1 MNAVLVVWLKE
12 LRDASR
18 DRRALMSLFLFPVLG
33 PLLIYFMFNMII
45 DLGEEALDIELP
57 VVGAANAPD
66 LMDFL
71 RQNGVTLRE
80 LPLQVLADGSFSPEV
95 SAALAAAIAARDYD
109 FALLI
114 PADFQSRVRAGE
126 TVNVELHFD
135 SSRTSAGVKAGRVN
149 ALVDAWGRETATLRL
164 MLRGINPAL
173 LRPVN
178 VGRIDVASDQARAQA
193 VLSMIPM
200 FVIMAAFM
208 SGVGIAVDTTAGER
222 ERKSLEPLLVN
233 PVPRSQ
239 LVLGKWFAAAV
250 FSVVGLVLVM
260 ALNLLALSQV
270 PLEEIGFS
278 FYVGWRE
285 IAGILLVTVPLA
297 FFATSLQIFVG
308 IFARSF
314 KDAQV
319 YISLMSFLPMLPY
332 FYNIMNTTGR
342 ELWMS
347 FVPML
352 GQNMLL
358 ADVVS
363 GRSPALPDLLL
374 AALTLLLCSALCI
387 AFATRLLKGER
398 IIFS

>member
-1 MNAVLVVWLKE
+1 MKPWCVVWLKE

-18 DRRALMSLFLFPVLG
+18 DRRALMSLIVFPVLG
-33 PLLIYFMFNMII
+33 PLLIFFMFNMII
-45 DLGEEALDIELP
+45 DMGEEAQEVELP
-57 VVGAANAPD
+57 VAGAAYAPD
-66 LMDFL
+66 LVDFL
-71 RQNGVTLRE
+71 QQNGVGITPLTL
-80 LPLQVLADGSFSPEV
+80 PVPDDGSFGSDLS
-95 SAALAAAIAARDYD
+95 SAVKAGIVARDYD
-109 FALLI
+109 FALLV
-114 PADFQSRVRAGE
+114 PADFDTRVAAAQ
-126 TVNVELHFD
+126 TVNLELHFD
-135 SSRTSAGVKAGRVN
+135 SSRTSATVKVARVA
-149 ALVDAWGRETATLRL
+149 ALIEAWGRETAALRL
-164 MLRGINPAL
+164 MVRGMNPAL
-173 LRPVN
+173 IRPVN
-178 VGRIDVASDQARAQA
+178 VGRIDVASSQARAQA

-233 PVPRSQ
+233 PVKRSQ
-239 LVLGKWFAAAV
+239 IVLGKWLAAVV
-250 FSVVGLVLVM
+250 FSVTGLVLVM
-260 ALNLLALSQV
+260 SLNLLALSQV
-270 PLEEIGFS
+270 PLEELGFS
-278 FYVGWRE
+278 FYVGIKE

-358 ADVVS
+358 TDVVS
-363 GRSPALPDLLL
+363 GRTPAFPDLTL
-374 AALTLLLCSALCI
+374 AALTLLFWSGVFI
-387 AFATRLLKGER
+387 AISTRLLKRER
-398 IIFS
+398 IIFA